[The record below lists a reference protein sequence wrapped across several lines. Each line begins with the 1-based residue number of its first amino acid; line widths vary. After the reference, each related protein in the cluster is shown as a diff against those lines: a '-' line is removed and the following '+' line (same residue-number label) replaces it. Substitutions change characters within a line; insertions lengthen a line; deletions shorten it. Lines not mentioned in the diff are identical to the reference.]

1 MKSYPI
7 VYQGDIATA
16 LNNIGIT
23 DFMILNDLL
32 AVAYVADDFNGDIL
46 DNTYEVAWYQESK
59 TMSTMI
65 EINENIQG
73 GERVATAAGIN
84 FIEDNPYI
92 NLNGKDVLI
101 GIIDSGIDYL
111 HPDFINED
119 NTSKIISI
127 WDQESEVKP
136 PPEGMIFGSEFT
148 RDDINQAISNNDD
161 TLTKD
166 NIGTGTIAA
175 GIAVGN
181 GRVNELYRGV
191 ALGSELI
198 VVKLRQ
204 YEGTFKEGRINYI
217 NTDFLAG
224 IKYILDIAKKEDKYL
239 IINLTLGQRPRSLI
253 LTTLLNTFSE
263 IRSNGIFV
271 VSGAGNEGNTD
282 VHYEGSLQG
291 VDTFQDVILEVG
303 EQKSLDITIA
313 LNDPGRVGVE
323 VISPSG
329 EISYKVEYAPDNE
342 QYEGEYN
349 LEDSPYEIRLI
360 YPWLLSGNEEL
371 LIRIIDIKP
380 GIWTIRLYPDIVIT
394 GEVDIYLPNKNL
406 IEEETR
412 FLDPN
417 SYSTITFYGGTESV
431 ITIGAY
437 NDKTNSMWI
446 GSSRGPLK
454 GRELIKPDIVAPGVD
469 IIGPYI
475 NKNYAKATGTGV
487 SSSLACGVMALIIEY
502 INNQGTYASRALY
515 TRVLKTY
522 LMLGA
527 TKNTIYSYPNDTQ
540 GYGVLDLQRTI
551 EAIANKL

>member
-101 GIIDSGIDYL
+101 GILDSGIDYL

-119 NTSKIISI
+119 NTSKIVSI
-127 WDQESEVKP
+127 WDQESEVEP

-181 GRVNELYRGV
+181 GRVNELYKGA

-253 LTTLLNTFSE
+253 LTTLLDTFSE
-263 IRSNGIFV
+263 IRGNGVFV

-282 VHYEGSLQG
+282 GHYEGSLQG

-303 EQKSLDITIA
+303 EQKNLDITIA

-380 GIWTIRLYPDIVIT
+380 GIWTIRLYPEIIIT

-406 IEEETR
+406 IAEDTR

-469 IIGPYI
+469 IIGPYM
-475 NKNYAKATGTGV
+475 NNNYAKATGTGV

-527 TKNTIYSYPNDTQ
+527 TKNRIYSYPNDSQ
-540 GYGVLDLQRTI
+540 GYGILNLQRTI
-551 EAIANKL
+551 ESIANKL

>member
-263 IRSNGIFV
+263 IRSNGVFV

-380 GIWTIRLYPDIVIT
+380 GIWIIRLYPEITIT

-406 IEEETR
+406 IAEDTR

-469 IIGPYI
+469 IIAPYI
-475 NKNYAKATGTGV
+475 NNNYAKATGTGV

>member
-65 EINENIQG
+65 EINENIEG
-73 GERVATAAGIN
+73 GERVATAAGTN

-175 GIAVGN
+175 GIAVGS
-181 GRVNELYRGV
+181 GRVNPLYKGV

-263 IRSNGIFV
+263 IRSNGVFV

-380 GIWTIRLYPDIVIT
+380 GIWIIRLYPEITIT

-406 IEEETR
+406 IAEDTR

-475 NKNYAKATGTGV
+475 NNNYAKATGTGV

>member
-101 GIIDSGIDYL
+101 GILDSGIDYL

-119 NTSKIISI
+119 NTSKIVSI
-127 WDQESEVKP
+127 WDQESEVKS

-181 GRVNELYRGV
+181 GRVNELYKGA

-253 LTTLLNTFSE
+253 LTTLLDTFSE
-263 IRSNGIFV
+263 IRGNGVFV

-282 VHYEGSLQG
+282 GHYEGSLQG

-303 EQKSLDITIA
+303 EQKNLDITIA

-380 GIWTIRLYPDIVIT
+380 GIWTIRLYPEIIIT

-406 IEEETR
+406 IAEDTR

-469 IIGPYI
+469 IIGPYM
-475 NKNYAKATGTGV
+475 NNNYAKATGTGV

-527 TKNTIYSYPNDTQ
+527 TKNRIYSYPNDSQ
-540 GYGVLDLQRTI
+540 GYGILNLQRTI
-551 EAIANKL
+551 ESIANKL

>member
-263 IRSNGIFV
+263 IRSNGVFV

-406 IEEETR
+406 IAEETR

>member
-23 DFMILNDLL
+23 NFMILNDLL

-101 GIIDSGIDYL
+101 GILDSGIDYL

-119 NTSKIISI
+119 NTSKIVSI
-127 WDQESEVKP
+127 WDQESEVKS

-181 GRVNELYRGV
+181 GRVNELYKGA

-253 LTTLLNTFSE
+253 LTTLLDTFSE
-263 IRSNGIFV
+263 IRGNGVFV

-282 VHYEGSLQG
+282 GHYEGSLQG

-303 EQKSLDITIA
+303 EQKNLDITIA

-380 GIWTIRLYPDIVIT
+380 GIWTIRLYPEIIIT

-406 IEEETR
+406 IAEDTR

-469 IIGPYI
+469 IIGPYM
-475 NKNYAKATGTGV
+475 NNNYAKATGTGV

-527 TKNTIYSYPNDTQ
+527 TKNRIYSYPNDSQ
-540 GYGVLDLQRTI
+540 GYGILNLQRTI
-551 EAIANKL
+551 ESIANKL

>member
-65 EINENIQG
+65 EINENIEG
-73 GERVATAAGIN
+73 GERVATAAGTN

-224 IKYILDIAKKEDKYL
+224 IKYILDVAQKEDKYL

-263 IRSNGIFV
+263 IRSNGVFV

-394 GEVDIYLPNKNL
+394 GEVDTYLPNKNL
-406 IEEETR
+406 IAEETR

-475 NKNYAKATGTGV
+475 NNNYAKATGTGV

>member
-65 EINENIQG
+65 EINENIEG
-73 GERVATAAGIN
+73 GERVATAAGTN

-136 PPEGMIFGSEFT
+136 PPEGMIFGSDFT

-181 GRVNELYRGV
+181 GTVNELYRGV
-191 ALGSELI
+191 ALGSELML
-198 VVKLRQ
+198 VKLRQ

-224 IKYILDIAKKEDKYL
+224 IKYILDVAQKEDKYL

-263 IRSNGIFV
+263 IRSNGVFV

-282 VHYEGSLQG
+282 GHYEGSLQG

-406 IEEETR
+406 IAEETR

-475 NKNYAKATGTGV
+475 NNNYAKATGTGV

>member
-1 MKSYPI
+1 M
-7 VYQGDIATA
+7 
-16 LNNIGIT
+16 
-23 DFMILNDLL
+23 
-32 AVAYVADDFNGDIL
+32 
-46 DNTYEVAWYQESK
+46 
-59 TMSTMI
+59 
-65 EINENIQG
+65 
-73 GERVATAAGIN
+73 
-84 FIEDNPYI
+84 
-92 NLNGKDVLI
+92 
-101 GIIDSGIDYL
+101 
-111 HPDFINED
+111 
-119 NTSKIISI
+119 
-127 WDQESEVKP
+127 
-136 PPEGMIFGSEFT
+136 
-148 RDDINQAISNNDD
+148 
-161 TLTKD
+161 
-166 NIGTGTIAA
+166 
-175 GIAVGN
+175 
-181 GRVNELYRGV
+181 
-191 ALGSELI
+191 
-198 VVKLRQ
+198 
-204 YEGTFKEGRINYI
+204 
-217 NTDFLAG
+217 
-224 IKYILDIAKKEDKYL
+224 
-239 IINLTLGQRPRSLI
+239 
-253 LTTLLNTFSE
+253 
-263 IRSNGIFV
+263 
-271 VSGAGNEGNTD
+271 
-282 VHYEGSLQG
+282 QG

-380 GIWTIRLYPDIVIT
+380 GIWIIRLYPEITIT

-406 IEEETR
+406 IAEETR

-475 NKNYAKATGTGV
+475 NNNYAKATGTGV

>member
-65 EINENIQG
+65 EINENIEG

-253 LTTLLNTFSE
+253 LTTLLNTFQE
-263 IRSNGIFV
+263 IRGNGVFV

-380 GIWTIRLYPDIVIT
+380 GIWIIRLYPEITIT

-406 IEEETR
+406 IAEDTR

-417 SYSTITFYGGTESV
+417 SYSTITFYGGTETV

-469 IIGPYI
+469 IIAPYI
-475 NKNYAKATGTGV
+475 NNNYAKATGTGV

-527 TKNTIYSYPNDTQ
+527 TKSTIYSYPNDSQ
-540 GYGVLDLQRTI
+540 GYGILNLQRTI

>member
-65 EINENIQG
+65 EINENIEG
-73 GERVATAAGIN
+73 GERVATAAGTN

-253 LTTLLNTFSE
+253 LTTLLNTFQE
-263 IRSNGIFV
+263 IRGNGVFV

-380 GIWTIRLYPDIVIT
+380 GIWIIRLYPEITIT

-406 IEEETR
+406 IAEDTR

-417 SYSTITFYGGTESV
+417 SYSTITFYGGTETV

-475 NKNYAKATGTGV
+475 NNNYAKATGTGV

-551 EAIANKL
+551 EAISNKL

>member
-65 EINENIQG
+65 EINENIEG
-73 GERVATAAGIN
+73 GERVATAAGTN

-175 GIAVGN
+175 GIAVGS
-181 GRVNELYRGV
+181 GRVNPLYKGV

-263 IRSNGIFV
+263 IRSNGVFV

-291 VDTFQDVILEVG
+291 VDNFQDVILEVG
-303 EQKSLDITIA
+303 EQKNLDITIA

-323 VISPSG
+323 LISPSG
-329 EISYKVEYAPDNE
+329 EISYKVNYAPDNE
-342 QYEGEYN
+342 QYEGEFN

-380 GIWTIRLYPDIVIT
+380 GIWIIRLYPEITIT

-406 IEEETR
+406 IAEDTR

-475 NKNYAKATGTGV
+475 NNNYAKATGTGV

>member
-406 IEEETR
+406 IAEETR

>member
-32 AVAYVADDFNGDIL
+32 AVAYVEDNFDGDIL

-59 TMSTMI
+59 TMSTLI
-65 EINENIQG
+65 EINEDIQG
-73 GERVATAAGIN
+73 GERVATASGIN

-101 GIIDSGIDYL
+101 GILDSGIDYL

-119 NTSKIISI
+119 NTSKIVSI
-127 WDQESEVKP
+127 WDQESEVKS

-181 GRVNELYRGV
+181 GRVNELYKGA

-253 LTTLLNTFSE
+253 LTTLLDTFSE
-263 IRSNGIFV
+263 IRGNGVFV

-282 VHYEGSLQG
+282 GHYEGSLQG

-303 EQKSLDITIA
+303 EQKNLDITIA

-380 GIWTIRLYPDIVIT
+380 GIWTIRLYPEIIIT

-406 IEEETR
+406 IAEDTR

-469 IIGPYI
+469 IIGPYM
-475 NKNYAKATGTGV
+475 NNNYAKATGTGV

-527 TKNTIYSYPNDTQ
+527 TKNRIYSYPNDSQ
-540 GYGVLDLQRTI
+540 GYGILNLQRTI
-551 EAIANKL
+551 ESIANKL

>member
-181 GRVNELYRGV
+181 GRVNELCRGV

-263 IRSNGIFV
+263 IRSNGVFV

-380 GIWTIRLYPDIVIT
+380 GIWIIRLYPEITIT

-406 IEEETR
+406 IAEETR

-475 NKNYAKATGTGV
+475 NNNYAKATGTGV

>member
-65 EINENIQG
+65 EINENIEG
-73 GERVATAAGIN
+73 GERVATAAGTN

-406 IEEETR
+406 IAEETR

>member
-65 EINENIQG
+65 EINENIEG
-73 GERVATAAGIN
+73 GERVATAAGTN

-224 IKYILDIAKKEDKYL
+224 IKYILDVAQKEDKYL

-253 LTTLLNTFSE
+253 LTTLLNTFQE
-263 IRSNGIFV
+263 IRGNGVFV

-342 QYEGEYN
+342 QYEGEY
-349 LEDSPYEIRLI
+349 LRTQETRLRHQNNMTELKERD
-360 YPWLLSGNEEL
+360 WRL
-371 LIRIIDIKP
+371 LISSAEACDPALLYSSEVQDIINSAISELSDQAKTVFILSRYEGLSNADIAVRL
-380 GIWTIRLYPDIVIT
+380 GIAPKTVEYHITKALKIMRLRLKD
-394 GEVDIYLPNKNL
+394 YLPL
-406 IEEETR
+406 IL
-412 FLDPN
+412 FF
-417 SYSTITFYGGTESV
+417 I
-431 ITIGAY
+431 
-437 NDKTNSMWI
+437 
-446 GSSRGPLK
+446 
-454 GRELIKPDIVAPGVD
+454 
-469 IIGPYI
+469 
-475 NKNYAKATGTGV
+475 
-487 SSSLACGVMALIIEY
+487 
-502 INNQGTYASRALY
+502 
-515 TRVLKTY
+515 
-522 LMLGA
+522 
-527 TKNTIYSYPNDTQ
+527 
-540 GYGVLDLQRTI
+540 
-551 EAIANKL
+551 

>member
-263 IRSNGIFV
+263 IRSNGVFV

-406 IEEETR
+406 IAEETR

-469 IIGPYI
+469 IIAPYI
-475 NKNYAKATGTGV
+475 NNNYAKATGTGV

>member
-65 EINENIQG
+65 EINENIEG

-263 IRSNGIFV
+263 IRSNGVFV

-282 VHYEGSLQG
+282 GHYEGSLQG

-380 GIWTIRLYPDIVIT
+380 GIWTIRLYADIVIT

-406 IEEETR
+406 IAEETR

-475 NKNYAKATGTGV
+475 NNNYAKATGTGV

-502 INNQGTYASRALY
+502 INNHYNQKLSLPKGLEQQKIQYIHI
-515 TRVLKTY
+515 
-522 LMLGA
+522 LMIH
-527 TKNTIYSYPNDTQ
+527 KDMEY
-540 GYGVLDLQRTI
+540 
-551 EAIANKL
+551 

>member
-7 VYQGDIATA
+7 VYQGDIAKA

-32 AVAYVADDFNGDIL
+32 AVAYVEDNFDGDIL

-59 TMSTMI
+59 TMSTLI
-65 EINENIQG
+65 EINEDIEG
-73 GERVATAAGIN
+73 GERVATASGIN

-101 GIIDSGIDYL
+101 GILDSGIDYL

-119 NTSKIISI
+119 NTSKIVSI
-127 WDQESEVKP
+127 WDQESEVKS

-181 GRVNELYRGV
+181 GRVNELYKGV

-253 LTTLLNTFSE
+253 LTTLLDTFSE
-263 IRSNGIFV
+263 IRGNGVFV

-282 VHYEGSLQG
+282 GHYEGSLQG

-303 EQKSLDITIA
+303 EQKNLDITIA

-380 GIWTIRLYPDIVIT
+380 GIWTIRLYPEIIIT

-406 IEEETR
+406 IAEDTR

-469 IIGPYI
+469 IIGPYM
-475 NKNYAKATGTGV
+475 NNNYAKATGTGV

-551 EAIANKL
+551 ESIANKL

>member
-224 IKYILDIAKKEDKYL
+224 IKYILDVAKKEDKYL

-263 IRSNGIFV
+263 IRSNGVFV

-380 GIWTIRLYPDIVIT
+380 GIWIIRLYPEITIT

-406 IEEETR
+406 IAEDTR

-454 GRELIKPDIVAPGVD
+454 GRGLIKPDIVAPGVD
-469 IIGPYI
+469 IIAPYI
-475 NKNYAKATGTGV
+475 NNNYAKATGTGV

>member
-263 IRSNGIFV
+263 IRSNGVFV

-380 GIWTIRLYPDIVIT
+380 GIWIIRLYPEITIT

-406 IEEETR
+406 IAEDTR

>member
-65 EINENIQG
+65 EINENIEG

-101 GIIDSGIDYL
+101 GITDSGIDYL

-263 IRSNGIFV
+263 IRSNGVFV

-406 IEEETR
+406 IAEETR

-475 NKNYAKATGTGV
+475 NNNYAKATGTGV

>member
-32 AVAYVADDFNGDIL
+32 AVVYVADDFNGDIL

-263 IRSNGIFV
+263 IRSNGVFV

-406 IEEETR
+406 IAEETR

-551 EAIANKL
+551 EAISNKL

>member
-101 GIIDSGIDYL
+101 GILDSGIDYL

-119 NTSKIISI
+119 NTSKIVSI
-127 WDQESEVKP
+127 WDQESEVEP

-181 GRVNELYRGV
+181 GRVNELYKGA

-253 LTTLLNTFSE
+253 LTTLLDTFSE
-263 IRSNGIFV
+263 IRGNGVFV

-282 VHYEGSLQG
+282 GHYEGSLQG

-303 EQKSLDITIA
+303 EQKNLDITIA

-380 GIWTIRLYPDIVIT
+380 GIWTIRLYPEIIIT

-406 IEEETR
+406 IAEDTR

-469 IIGPYI
+469 IIGPYM
-475 NKNYAKATGTGV
+475 NNNYAKATGTGV

-527 TKNTIYSYPNDTQ
+527 TKNRIYSYPNDSQ
-540 GYGVLDLQRTI
+540 GYGILNLQRTI

>member
-32 AVAYVADDFNGDIL
+32 AVAYVEDNFDGDIL

-59 TMSTMI
+59 TMSTLI
-65 EINENIQG
+65 EINEDIEG
-73 GERVATAAGIN
+73 GERVATASGIN

-101 GIIDSGIDYL
+101 GILDSGIDYL

-119 NTSKIISI
+119 NTSKIVSI
-127 WDQESEVKP
+127 WDQESEVKS

-181 GRVNELYRGV
+181 GRVNELYKGA

-253 LTTLLNTFSE
+253 LTTLLDTFSE
-263 IRSNGIFV
+263 IRGNGVFV
-271 VSGAGNEGNTD
+271 VCGAGNEGNTD
-282 VHYEGSLQG
+282 GHYEGSLQG

-303 EQKSLDITIA
+303 EQKNLDITIA

-380 GIWTIRLYPDIVIT
+380 GIWTIRLYPEIIIT

-406 IEEETR
+406 IAEDTR

-469 IIGPYI
+469 IIGPYM
-475 NKNYAKATGTGV
+475 NNNYAKATGTGV

-527 TKNTIYSYPNDTQ
+527 TKNRIYSYPNDSQ
-540 GYGVLDLQRTI
+540 GYGILNLQRTI
-551 EAIANKL
+551 ESIANKL

>member
-263 IRSNGIFV
+263 IRSNGVFV

-380 GIWTIRLYPDIVIT
+380 GIWIIRLYPEITIT

-406 IEEETR
+406 IAEDTR

-417 SYSTITFYGGTESV
+417 SYSTITFYGGTETV

-469 IIGPYI
+469 IIAPYI
-475 NKNYAKATGTGV
+475 NNNYAKATGTGV

-527 TKNTIYSYPNDTQ
+527 TKSTIYSYPNDSQ
-540 GYGVLDLQRTI
+540 GYGILNLQRTI

>member
-263 IRSNGIFV
+263 IRSNGVFV

-380 GIWTIRLYPDIVIT
+380 GIWIIRLYPEITIT

-406 IEEETR
+406 IAEDTR

-417 SYSTITFYGGTESV
+417 SYSTITFYGGTETV

-454 GRELIKPDIVAPGVD
+454 GRGLIKPDIVAPGVD
-469 IIGPYI
+469 IIAPYI
-475 NKNYAKATGTGV
+475 NNNYAKATGTGV

-527 TKNTIYSYPNDTQ
+527 TKSTIYSYPNDSQ
-540 GYGVLDLQRTI
+540 GYGILNLQRTI

>member
-32 AVAYVADDFNGDIL
+32 AVAYVEDNFDGDIL

-59 TMSTMI
+59 TMSTLI
-65 EINENIQG
+65 EINEDIEG
-73 GERVATAAGIN
+73 GERVATASGIN

-101 GIIDSGIDYL
+101 GILDSGIDYL

-119 NTSKIISI
+119 NTSKIVSI
-127 WDQESEVKP
+127 WDQESEVKS

-181 GRVNELYRGV
+181 GRVNELYKGA

-253 LTTLLNTFSE
+253 LTTLLDTFSE
-263 IRSNGIFV
+263 IRGNGVFV

-282 VHYEGSLQG
+282 GHYEGSLQG

-303 EQKSLDITIA
+303 EQKNLDITIA

-380 GIWTIRLYPDIVIT
+380 GIWTIRLYPEIIIT

-406 IEEETR
+406 IAEDTR

-469 IIGPYI
+469 IIGPYM
-475 NKNYAKATGTGV
+475 NNNYAKATGTGV

-527 TKNTIYSYPNDTQ
+527 TKNRIYSYPNDSQ
-540 GYGVLDLQRTI
+540 GYGILNLQRTI
-551 EAIANKL
+551 ESIANKL

>member
-16 LNNIGIT
+16 LNNTGIT

-101 GIIDSGIDYL
+101 GILDSGIDYL

-119 NTSKIISI
+119 NTSKIVSI
-127 WDQESEVKP
+127 WDQESEVKS

-181 GRVNELYRGV
+181 GRVNELYKGA

-253 LTTLLNTFSE
+253 LTTLLDTFSE
-263 IRSNGIFV
+263 IRGNGVFV

-282 VHYEGSLQG
+282 GHYEGSLQG

-303 EQKSLDITIA
+303 EQKNLDITIA

-380 GIWTIRLYPDIVIT
+380 GIWTIRLYPEIIIT

-406 IEEETR
+406 IAEDTR

-469 IIGPYI
+469 IIGPYM
-475 NKNYAKATGTGV
+475 NNNYAKATGTGV

-527 TKNTIYSYPNDTQ
+527 TKNRIYSYPNDSQ
-540 GYGVLDLQRTI
+540 GYGILNLQRTI
-551 EAIANKL
+551 ESIANKL